1 MLVRCHSL
9 YSTDSFSSLELSH
22 LAPVLAADGPGSS
35 HPPSSSSGMVPPL
48 SWTTPFLSQGSIW
61 PIFLATPWTAVG
73 DPACPQPAPCSSP
86 YPLALAFTWPFPLHT
101 ILGTGQEHSLLQG
114 IPSFLPNAFTLSCQL
129 DFSRKTEYRDVQ
141 QETLVERDWVWG
153 SREGALGTLK
163 CGVVKG

>member
-1 MLVRCHSL
+1 
-9 YSTDSFSSLELSH
+9 
-22 LAPVLAADGPGSS
+22 
-35 HPPSSSSGMVPPL
+35 MVPPL

-114 IPSFLPNAFTLSCQL
+114 IPSFLPNTFTLSCQL

-141 QETLVERDWVWG
+141 QETLVERDWVLG

-163 CGVVKG
+163 CGRGEGLFLSSPWPCRGRGKGEGPVKNFVTVSVFSRPHPLLCS